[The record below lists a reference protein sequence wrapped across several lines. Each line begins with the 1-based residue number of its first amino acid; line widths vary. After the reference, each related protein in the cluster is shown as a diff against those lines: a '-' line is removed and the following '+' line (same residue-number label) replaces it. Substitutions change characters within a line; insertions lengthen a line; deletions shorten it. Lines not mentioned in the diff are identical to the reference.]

1 MSEYEQQR
9 NRTMKANNAYLA
21 LLDKVK
27 IGKVVHVPHSVFP
40 QWPAPPEGYWV
51 GKTVS
56 TSLGGSGDIGIQ
68 IPGDDLF
75 TRPRSE
81 VADWLVED
89 GKYLGFRGSDKY
101 LAAATGPGGC

>member
-1 MSEYEQQR
+1 MA
-9 NRTMKANNAYLA
+9 ANHAHLA

-40 QWPAPPEGYWV
+40 EEPAPPEGYWV

-56 TSLGGSGDIGIQ
+56 TSLGGTGDIGIQ

-75 TRPRSE
+75 TRPRAE

-89 GKYLGFRGSDKY
+89 DK
-101 LAAATGPGGC
+101 